1 MGTIIYSQD
10 QNFIAHHGI
19 LGMKWGVRR
28 YQPYPKDYTGNG
40 KEVGEARRVQK
51 KPNIFQQRKI
61 AKQAEKDRAAKLEAA
76 RKQLAIENERKK
88 HEADKE
94 RVLRSG
100 TATEVLQYKGELTNK
115 ELQDAVSRL
124 GLEDRLTSMSAK
136 EIKRNLDKIDSLMKD
151 VQTITNWAKIGTE
164 TYNTV
169 AKIYNATDEGKK
181 KPLTLVG
188 QGSGDNKEKKKD
200 KKD

>member
-28 YQPYPKDYTGNG
+28 YQPYPKGYSGNG
-40 KEVGEARRVQK
+40 KEIGQARRVQK
-51 KPNIFQQRKI
+51 KPNIFQQRKL
-61 AKQAEKDRAAKLEAA
+61 AKQAEKDRDAKLEEA

-115 ELQDAVSRL
+115 ELNEAVERL
-124 GLEDRLTSMSAK
+124 RLENNLTSMSAK

-151 VQTITNWAKIGTE
+151 VQTITNWGKIATD
-164 TYNTV
+164 TYNTI
-169 AKIYNATDEGKK
+169 AKVYNATEEGKK

-188 QGSGDNKEKKKD
+188 AGR
-200 KKD
+200 